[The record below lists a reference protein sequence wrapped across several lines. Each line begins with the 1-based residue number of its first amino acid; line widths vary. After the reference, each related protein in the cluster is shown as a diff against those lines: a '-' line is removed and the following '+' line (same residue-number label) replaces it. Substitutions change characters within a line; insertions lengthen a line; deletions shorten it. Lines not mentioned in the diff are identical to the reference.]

1 MLAFQSK
8 ITLNCSG
15 RLLDISNPLVMGI
28 LNITPD
34 SFYEGSRVTQIDD
47 ILEKAS
53 LMLQEGAAILD
64 IGAQS
69 TRPGSIQQ
77 TADEEWKRLNSII
90 PELVKAFP
98 EAIFSIDTYRAK
110 VAELAI
116 HSGFHIV
123 NDVSSFDDDP
133 NMFPFLREAKVPYI
147 MMHKKGDIL
156 NMQTNPTY
164 KNVLVEILD
173 YFSLKVSM
181 LKDAGLN
188 DLIIDPGFGFGKTSQ
203 HNLQILKNLDSFSI
217 FNLPIL
223 VGLSRKKMLRDI
235 GGVKVEDALNLTSS
249 ANTIALMNGA
259 KILRV
264 HDVKEAIECIKV
276 YNAIKHI

>member
-1 MLAFQSK
+1 MQAFQSK

-15 RLLDISNPLVMGI
+15 QLLDISNPLVMGI

-34 SFYEGSRVTQIDD
+34 SFYEVSRVTQIDD
-47 ILEKAS
+47 ILKRAR
-53 LMLQEGAAILD
+53 LMLEEGAAILD

-69 TRPGSIQQ
+69 TRPGSNQLS
-77 TADEEWKRLNSII
+77 ANEEWKRLNCII

-98 EAIFSIDTYRAK
+98 EAIFSIDTYHAK
-110 VAELAI
+110 VAELSI
-116 HSGFHIV
+116 QSGFHIV
-123 NDVSSFDDDP
+123 NDVSAFDDDP
-133 NMFPFLREAKVPYI
+133 DMFPFLREAKVPYI

-156 NMQTNPTY
+156 SMQKNPTY

-181 LKDAGLN
+181 LRDVGLT
-188 DLIIDPGFGFGKTSQ
+188 DFIIDPGFGFGKTIQ
-203 HNLQILKNLDSFSI
+203 HNLQILKNLNSFSI

-235 GGVKVEDALNLTSS
+235 GAVKVEDALNLTSS

-264 HDVKEAIECIKV
+264 HDVKEAIECIKI
-276 YNAIKHI
+276 YNAVKYI